1 MKKNINKFIQKFKL
15 LLPWINSLLSKFLNN
30 FKIINRKKFD
40 IKIPKI
46 KFNIKTPLSKIKIPI
61 SKHLL
66 DKFFNIFKF
75 AGDLKIYNF
84 KKKNLKISN
93 FNKVVILSI
102 TIMFGY
108 LFYLTIPNIY
118 NKLWVQKVIEKKLI
132 NEFDVNF
139 NLSSEISYIILPSP
153 HFLIKNATIIDE
165 SENEVIKIAD
175 IKKLKV
181 FISQK
186 NFFKKDKL
194 SINEI
199 LIEEANFIIKKNSFD
214 YITNLINKQFSTK
227 IIEIK
232 KSNFFLKDLEDDTLL
247 INKINNARLFYN
259 FDNLQNSI
267 FLNGELFNIPFQMD
281 LNNDL
286 INEVITVN
294 AESRKLKL
302 KLNNELIKK
311 KDIKNGITE
320 LFFLNTKLSHEY
332 VLNKSSFNF
341 KSKNSMLP
349 NNMINYNGQID
360 LEPFS
365 LNFNIDLE
373 KLDFLKI
380 VNRESIIIE
389 LIKSEIFFNQNVD
402 LLITL
407 RSPTVQNHKILRDLL
422 INFNVDQGTIN
433 LNQSKVKL
441 NKFGLLKFTNS
452 NVSFIDGELVLN
464 GNIQVMLEDSKKFY
478 QFLQTP
484 KKNRRK
490 TNEIN
495 INFDLNIQKKELQI
509 NTFLIDD
516 LEPHE
521 EIEGLITAFNS
532 EKIIFS
538 NFIELK
544 NFINRILIAYEG

>member
-15 LLPWINSLLSKFLNN
+15 LRPWINSLLSKFLNN

-46 KFNIKTPLSKIKIPI
+46 KFNIKIPI
-61 SKHLL
+61 GKHLL
-66 DKFFNIFKF
+66 GKFFNKFKF
-75 AGDLKIYNF
+75 ASDLKIYNF

-93 FNKVVILSI
+93 FNKVLILSI
-102 TIMFGY
+102 TILFGY

-118 NKLWVQKVIEKKLI
+118 SKLWVQQAIEKKLI

-186 NFFKKDKL
+186 NFFKKDEL

-199 LIEEANFIIKKNSFD
+199 LIEEANFIIKKNSFN

-232 KSNFFLKDLEDDTLL
+232 KSNLFLKDLEDDTLL

-259 FDNLQNSI
+259 FDKLQNSI
-267 FLNGELFNIPFQMD
+267 SLKGELFNIPFQMD

-302 KLNNELIKK
+302 KLNNELNKK

-360 LEPFS
+360 LKPFS
-365 LNFNIDLE
+365 LNLNIDLE

-407 RSPTVQNHKILRDLL
+407 LSPTVQDHKILRDLL
-422 INFNVDQGTIN
+422 INFNVDQGAIN

-464 GNIQVMLEDSKKFY
+464 GTIQVMLEDSKKFY

-521 EIEGLITAFNS
+521 EVERLITAFNS